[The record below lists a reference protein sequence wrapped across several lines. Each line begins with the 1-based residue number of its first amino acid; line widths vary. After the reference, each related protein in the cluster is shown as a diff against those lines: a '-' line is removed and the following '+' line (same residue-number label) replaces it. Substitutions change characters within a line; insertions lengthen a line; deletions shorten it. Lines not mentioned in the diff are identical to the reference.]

1 MEFRF
6 ELPDGYS
13 KADWRAFVRTYYR
26 INPETRWGH
35 LLVRVLCAAAG
46 LLNFFLLVGILVSED
61 SSPLTALVPAV
72 LFFAALIYSVGF
84 PTFLIWS
91 SHKRMG
97 AAGQAMTVI
106 IADDGITEQT
116 GGITTHYR
124 YDAFYGVFYC
134 QDRYVLFVSK
144 KSALILPE
152 RHRVEGS
159 SPELRRF
166 LEDQTGTSVKIIQ

>member
-1 MEFRF
+1 M
-6 ELPDGYS
+6 
-13 KADWRAFVRTYYR
+13 
-26 INPETRWGH
+26 
-35 LLVRVLCAAAG
+35 RVLCAAAG

-84 PTFLIWS
+84 PTLLIWS